1 MPQLYFLQKL
11 RTWNNMG
18 KFIVDE
24 QHGLE
29 YELVGDYYIVAGEE
43 EPPAR
48 PIGVWG
54 AMRRDYLKK
63 HRQSLYYQLLLS
75 GKLNDHLADI
85 EEQAQ
90 DMMWS
95 LPKQMAKTE
104 GINEELKRKNQ
115 MAWVG
120 AMNSIQAR
128 VREIINKELIFS

>member
-1 MPQLYFLQKL
+1 MEK
-11 RTWNNMG
+11 NV
-18 KFIVDE
+18 VDE
-24 QHGLE
+24 RNGLE
-29 YELVGDYYIVAGEE
+29 YELVGDYYIIAGED

-54 AMRRDYLKK
+54 TMRKDYLKK

-90 DMMWS
+90 DMMWTLS
-95 LPKQMAKTE
+95 KQMAKAE
-104 GINEELKRKNQ
+104 GVTEELKRRDQ

-128 VREIINKELIFS
+128 VREIINNELIYS

>member
-1 MPQLYFLQKL
+1 MEKYI
-11 RTWNNMG
+11 T
-18 KFIVDE
+18 DE
-24 QHGLE
+24 QNGLE
-29 YELVGDYYIVAGEE
+29 YELVGDYYIVAGED

-85 EEQAQ
+85 EDQAQ
-90 DMMWS
+90 DMMWT
-95 LPKQMAKTE
+95 LPKQMAKAE
-104 GINEELKRKNQ
+104 GVTEELKRMDQ

-120 AMNSIQAR
+120 AMNIIQAQ
-128 VREIINKELIFS
+128 VREVITNELIYS

>member
-1 MPQLYFLQKL
+1 
-11 RTWNNMG
+11 MG